1 MWVFGFAME
10 RRLASIGSTR
20 LAFGRSW
27 AILGL
32 LQDRA
37 GQTGEGITGRNQLA
51 VLTLH
56 GLFSHARQTRP
67 QEWTRLSAAAIRGFD
82 SGFGLGFVVDPLARS
97 AAVFSKSFVFSYL
110 PLRKV
115 LVFREGRAPLLGG
128 FSFVFSELSTDSSLL
143 LLVLYYLFFTT
154 CRGSRI
160 LEELEGGGVPN
171 TRESGAKGGPE
182 YSWKTA

>member
-56 GLFSHARQTRP
+56 GLFSHARQTRS
-67 QEWTRLSAAAIRGFD
+67 QEWTRFSAAAIRGFD
-82 SGFGLGFVVDPLARS
+82 SGFGLGFVVDPLVRS
-97 AAVFSKSFVFSYL
+97 AAVFRKSFVFSYL
-110 PLRKV
+110 PIRKV
-115 LVFREGRAPLLGG
+115 LVLPFAGGVSPPLP
-128 FSFVFSELSTDSSLL
+128 VVSLL
-143 LLVLYYLFFTT
+143 FSASYPQDRRSYYLFFNYLFFNYLDMLAEW
-154 CRGSRI
+154 SK
-160 LEELEGGGVPN
+160 N
-171 TRESGAKGGPE
+171 
-182 YSWKTA
+182 